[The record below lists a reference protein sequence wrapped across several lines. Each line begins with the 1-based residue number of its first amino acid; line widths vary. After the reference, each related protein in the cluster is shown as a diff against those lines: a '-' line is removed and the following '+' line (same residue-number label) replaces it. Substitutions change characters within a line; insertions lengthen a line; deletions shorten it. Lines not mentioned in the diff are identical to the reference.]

1 MHEKSHFVSE
11 WKRFI
16 KNLGKATERKLTRPE
31 IKRPN
36 KRDLLSLF
44 IDVTEELLSDV
55 HLNEML
61 HASAPEDQMIVDFYR
76 RELKYFNDW
85 VENRTAENVEDDNDE
100 LDTGEKVKGSVD
112 KLISK
117 LPGPLQK
124 LIHLL
129 NELLKLVR
137 LAV

>member
-1 MHEKSHFVSE
+1 MHEESDFVPE

-16 KNLGKATERKLTRPE
+16 MNLGKAAERKLSRPD
-31 IKRPN
+31 IIRPN
-36 KRDLLSLF
+36 KGDLLNLF
-44 IDVTEELLSDV
+44 MGVAEELLSDI
-55 HLNEML
+55 HLKEML
-61 HASAPEDQMIVDFYR
+61 HASALEDQVIVDFYR

-85 VENRTAENVEDDNDE
+85 VENRTAKNAEDDNDE

-112 KLISK
+112 KLITR

-129 NELLKLVR
+129 DELLKLVL